1 MFTLFFCFITLCLRD
16 SMVNK
21 LLITRPS
28 VVINFLN
35 TDMQTIKTPSIKL
48 SETISLSLLAAM
60 WLLPFLYHS
69 NKLPIVSYHSEW
81 LAVLLGLLAVLA
93 GLPVLFRGNLHLPRI
108 ALLPLALAA
117 FLTLQPL
124 LLPDVVKSSAQLGM
138 AYLLWAALLMTLTHH
153 LQRTIALTTIIQPL
167 AVALLL
173 GAVLVSGIEFWL
185 RLKVGAAD
193 KWGGLGQAAAYT
205 DYLSLG
211 LASALYCWARPPKAG
226 RWVSIVLAICTG
238 LIVAGLSLSTSSA
251 IWIYLLALM
260 ALAGVSKTQEKHR
273 LALAI
278 AGVVALFA
286 ALQLICELS
295 GFPENLHIQT
305 AGERFF
311 QEVHGAPVRWHLWQA
326 AWRLFL
332 QAPWLGQGFGQFDWG
347 YFTLGHA
354 LPELPD
360 RIDNAHNLILQLL
373 AELGLLPVLM
383 VLAGLGFWLVGFLKT
398 NKSLEG
404 WWLLALLAILGLH
417 SLVEYPLWYS
427 YFLGIA
433 AVLLGLGEQKSYE
446 LHSNRAAKWEMG
458 LVVPLLILLCISHF
472 NSYRRMEKLMEPLA
486 YSSWIPSMPI
496 FLEGMKSV
504 GEHAPELTPYVA
516 VVLAS
521 IDKSK
526 DGDLDTMLIVG
537 DTAIHFM
544 PTSELVYRQA
554 LLLALAGKREESTA
568 LMRQSLNAYPLG
580 AVGFVKDLQ
589 ASSPEVQQKAA
600 FLVEMVKVEPQGH

>member
-1 MFTLFFCFITLCLRD
+1 
-16 SMVNK
+16 
-21 LLITRPS
+21 
-28 VVINFLN
+28 
-35 TDMQTIKTPSIKL
+35 MQAIKTPSTKL

-93 GLPVLFRGNLHLPRI
+93 GLPVLLRGTLHLPRI

-124 LLPDVVKSSAQLGM
+124 LLPEVVKSSAQLGM
-138 AYLLWAALLMTLTHH
+138 AYLLWAAVLMTLTHQ
-153 LQRTIALTTIIQPL
+153 LRRTVALKTIIQPL
-167 AVALLL
+167 AVALML
-173 GAVLVSGIEFWL
+173 GALLISGIEFWL
-185 RLKVGAAD
+185 RLKAGAVD

-211 LASALYCWARPPKAG
+211 LASALYCWAKLPKSG
-226 RWVSIVLAICTG
+226 RWLAILLAVCTA

-251 IWIYLLALM
+251 LWIYLLAL
-260 ALAGVSKTQEKHR
+260 AVLAGVSQAQEKHR
-273 LALAI
+273 LVLGI
-278 AGVVALFA
+278 VGVVTLFA
-286 ALQLICELS
+286 VLQLICELG
-295 GFPENLHIQT
+295 GFPAKLHIQT
-305 AGERFF
+305 AGEHFF
-311 QEVHGAPVRWHLWQA
+311 QEVQGAPVRQHLWQA
-326 AWRLFL
+326 AWQLFK
-332 QAPWLGQGFGQFDWG
+332 QSPWLGQGFGQFDWG

-360 RIDNAHNLILQLL
+360 RVDNAHNLILQLL
-373 AELGLLPVLM
+373 AEGGLLPVLM
-383 VLAGLGFWLVGFLKT
+383 VLGGLGLWLVGFLKA
-398 NKSLEG
+398 KLSLEG
-404 WWLLALLAILGLH
+404 WWLLALLTILGLH

-433 AVLLGLGEQKSYE
+433 AVVLGLGEQKSYE
-446 LHSNRAAKWEMG
+446 LHSNRAVKWGIG
-458 LVVPLLILLCISHF
+458 LAVPLLILLCISHF

-486 YSSWIPSMPI
+486 YSSWIPSIPI

-504 GEHAPELTPYVA
+504 GEHTPELTPYVA

-526 DGDLDTMLIVG
+526 DGDIGTMLILG

-554 LLLALAGKREESTA
+554 LLLALAGKPDESATLLRQA
-568 LMRQSLNAYPLG
+568 LKAYPAG
-580 AVGFVKDLQ
+580 AAAFVKDLQ
-589 ASSPEVQQKAA
+589 SSSPDVQQKTA
-600 FLVEMVKVEPQGH
+600 FLVDIIEAQKLD

>member
-1 MFTLFFCFITLCLRD
+1 
-16 SMVNK
+16 
-21 LLITRPS
+21 LI
-28 VVINFLN
+28 FLSN
-35 TDMQTIKTPSIKL
+35 DMQAIKTNWAKL
-48 SETISLSLLAAM
+48 PETISLSLLAAM

-124 LLPDVVKSSAQLGM
+124 LLPEVVESSAQLGM
-138 AYLLWAALLMTLTHH
+138 AYLLWAALLMTLAYN
-153 LQRTIALTTIIQPL
+153 LLRTVDLKTIIQPL

-173 GAVLVSGIEFWL
+173 GAVFVSVVEFWL
-185 RLKVGAAD
+185 RFFVGAVD

-226 RWVSIVLAICTG
+226 RWVSIVLAVCTA
-238 LIVAGLSLSTSSA
+238 LIIAGLSLSTSSA

-260 ALAGVSKTQEKHR
+260 VLAGIGQAPDKKR
-273 LALAI
+273 LVVGL
-278 AGVVALFA
+278 AGVVALFV
-286 ALQLICELS
+286 ALQLICEMG
-295 GFPENLHIQT
+295 GFPAKLHVQT

-326 AWRLFL
+326 AWQLFL
-332 QAPWLGQGFGQFDWG
+332 QSPWLGQGFGQFDWG

-373 AELGLLPVLM
+373 AELGLLPVVM
-383 VLAGLGFWLVGFLKT
+383 VLAGLGAWLAGFLKA
-398 NKSLEG
+398 KLSLEG

-446 LHSNRAAKWEMG
+446 LQVNRAAKWGMG
-458 LVVPLLILLCISHF
+458 LAIPLLILLCVNHF
-472 NSYRRMEKLMEPLA
+472 NSYRRMEKLMEPLE
-486 YSSWIPSMPI
+486 YGGWIPSMPI

-504 GEHAPELTPYVA
+504 GEHTPELTPYVA
-516 VVLAS
+516 VVLTS

-526 DGDLDTMLIVG
+526 EGNIDTMLILG
-537 DTAIHFM
+537 DTAMHFM

-554 LLLALAGKREESTA
+554 LLLALAGKRDESTA

-580 AVGFVKDLQ
+580 AAGFVKDLL